1 MDQHPIPQ
9 DVTGFQFKLIGNM
22 TVKQFGY
29 VAAGVIGAV
38 LLYYMPLNFPLGILF
53 KLLFVPLFGGGGAIV
68 AFIPIEG
75 RPVDVMAG
83 NFMKALVS
91 PNQFVYI
98 KKGRKLTFLDVQT
111 HGETQ
116 TSNTSNTLLE
126 AKQKKTEHL
135 ASNKERQLDEILHR
149 TQRKSQNKLDE
160 REGAYLKL
168 FNTPSAQPA
177 PQQSVSVPQP
187 IAHAQPNITPMP
199 NIQMVH
205 QAPPM
210 AAPVN
215 PQIVVNQNPQ
225 TPDEA
230 NISQQLAAARQKE
243 TLQHTPQS
251 VALVHEKVLTLEKQ
265 LIDAHMKKS
274 QLEEEV
280 LKLRSQLQAQTAPA
294 APVQIPQGHS
304 APQVTNKANMPY
316 IPDTPNVLVGIV
328 RDPRGNMLPSILVEV
343 KDKNGNPVRAFKTNA
358 LGQFASATPLAPGIY
373 SIQLEDPKKQHIFEI
388 IQISV
393 NNQIMMPIEI
403 TSHDAREELRR
414 QLFN

>member
-38 LLYYMPLNFPLGILF
+38 LLYYMPLNFPLAILF

-75 RPVDVMAG
+75 RPIDVMAG
-83 NFMKALVS
+83 NFMKAMVS

-111 HGETQ
+111 HGATQ

-149 TQRKSQNKLDE
+149 TQRKPQNKLDE
-160 REGAYLKL
+160 KEGAYLKL
-168 FNTPSAQPA
+168 FNTPTAA
-177 PQQSVSVPQP
+177 PQQSAQVPKPIVHTQPTVPITQPVHPVQNMIPPVMPQP
-187 IAHAQPNITPMP
+187 VT
-199 NIQMVH
+199 
-205 QAPPM
+205 
-210 AAPVN
+210 
-215 PQIVVNQNPQ
+215 NQNSQ
-225 TPDEA
+225 VQDET
-230 NISQQLAAARQKE
+230 NISQLLAAARQEE
-243 TLQHTPQS
+243 TMQHTPQS
-251 VALVHEKVLTLEKQ
+251 VALVHQKVLTLEKQ
-265 LIDAHMKKS
+265 LIEAHMKKS

-280 LKLRSQLQAQTAPA
+280 LKLRSQLQVQTAQP
-294 APVQIPQGHS
+294 APVQIPQGHPT
-304 APQVTNKANMPY
+304 AQVTNKANMPY

-373 SIQLEDPKKQHIFEI
+373 SMQLEDPKKQHIFEI

-393 NNQIMMPIEI
+393 TNQIMMPIEI